1 MCSHEMKIVVGINL
15 FHLTNNYM
23 TGLGEE
29 SLITFDDFN
38 NFNGYKHFEKKDI
51 WNSFNLLSCR
61 VKIFTFAFLP

>member
-1 MCSHEMKIVVGINL
+1 
-15 FHLTNNYM
+15 M